1 MLSLYFNNRN
11 SKDDLN
17 LIIEEKPSIP
27 SPEKNVIKTEVE
39 GRNGSLVED
48 LGTYKEIEININF
61 SLFDIN
67 NLNNSL
73 RQIKQWLI
81 GTINDKK
88 LTFSDDLDY
97 FYKVTNVKIG
107 DIAKTLEILGRFT
120 VTFTCEPFLYS
131 KDGLNIITL
140 LTAGNINN
148 HGVTSLPIITIYGNG
163 SITLGW
169 NDKEIVLTNII
180 NYVTIDS
187 QMMNC
192 YKDSTLMNS
201 NMSGDFPKLQE
212 GINNINWTGNVT
224 RIDIIPNWCYL

>member
-1 MLSLYFNNRN
+1 MLSIYFNNKN

-27 SPEKNVIKTEVE
+27 SPEKNIIETEVE
-39 GRNGSLVED
+39 GRNGSLIED
-48 LGTYKEIEININF
+48 LGTYKEIEISINF
-61 SLFDIN
+61 SLYDKS

-73 RQIKQWLI
+73 REIKQWIL
-81 GTINDKK
+81 GTLYDKK

-107 DIAKTLEILGRFT
+107 DIARTLAILGRFT
-120 VTFTCEPFLYS
+120 VTFKCEPFLYS
-131 KDGLNIITL
+131 KEGLSIITL
-140 LTAGNINN
+140 ETAGSINN
-148 HGVTSLPIITIYGNG
+148 HGAISFPVITIYGSD

-169 NDKEIVLTNII
+169 NDAEIALTNV
-180 NYVTIDS
+180 NEYVTIDS

-192 YKDSTLMNS
+192 YKDSILMNS

-212 GINNINWTGNVT
+212 GINNINWIGNVT
-224 RIDIIPNWCYL
+224 EIDITPNWCYV